1 MTQSTLADVL
11 GRIFKRNSAT
21 STKGPATPG
30 RTAITNRTDR
40 DLLSI
45 SPYWDNVN
53 GVVFNREGIAEIG
66 IEIELPVVTTLTTK
80 EKLNLWARL
89 RAVLHYGVPEGQRA
103 RMIISLTRATPDAID
118 VGTKPGLPLAQAL
131 RNSVTQLFDNMRL
144 QNGVLTAR
152 YVLTCT
158 VPGPRPAEARGF
170 TEGQTAQ
177 IMERAATL
185 RESLLIQFETANI
198 AARPMAAQDIKDFIE
213 DWFNPDFQA
222 TAKAPYVSPE
232 ERTWYLQGDL
242 EAHPD
247 IFSNSFREQIYQSAV
262 ETSHLEHLLVG
273 STYVNTIVMRKVPS
287 ITYVDG
293 VNRILKAL
301 NRTKARRAYV
311 VMDFIHENFQK
322 ELANVRNRARRFH
335 STVNDEQAGYIDPET
350 RAGLADTEDFLT
362 YLNRSGQHI
371 FTSAAAIVLMEDSPE
386 DMRASIESARAALA
400 EMGGGAPVISQL
412 ENLRR
417 YGHEYA
423 PFGGVTPQ
431 TRFKV
436 LEENSADFFA
446 LTGPWKGTMPHPL
459 DPIHPS
465 LFLSRYN
472 TVIKFNLF
480 SFYSKNYCAL
490 IIAGSGSGKTYLANY
505 LATDVLAQGGVVT
518 ITDRG
523 GGFDPLIEL
532 NGGPIV
538 RIGPGSEHTINPFDL
553 PPGATFPDERKQLFI
568 YAALRTM
575 VPNSGNDETKEEQ
588 LIKEA
593 IRRAFERANDYE
605 TAMDEFKRPLM
616 ENGQVVRK
624 PVFTGV
630 TMTSFRA
637 TLNTITEINGEPLD
651 DKRRSIVRD
660 LSHEF
665 GTWTGDTMEGRFVDG
680 KTTVDLTHR
689 IMGFDITELENAGA
703 VGTLGMM
710 LIGEMNWQRA
720 HMYPSV
726 PKLAVFDEAWKLLQ
740 NDRAKATFEEF
751 FRRGR
756 HLLLGAV
763 AITQTATDFDDMPGV
778 LLNVSNF
785 FIGSLPGQ
793 EKRVAEMLKLT
804 DEARVVYDSLS
815 GAPSMSNLAQAY
827 KEFFAYNRTADGGHG
842 DVVRVYS
849 SPLQKWTYSTNK
861 IHDIRRA
868 QVIEKRGGDILA
880 ALRELADA
888 E

>member
-1 MTQSTLADVL
+1 MIQNSLNAFLGKFRQTKSTRKPKAP
-11 GRIFKRNSAT
+11 T
-21 STKGPATPG
+21 TPG
-30 RTAITNRTDR
+30 RNALTNRTDR

-45 SPYWDNVN
+45 SPYWDNVR
-53 GVVFNREGIAEIG
+53 GVVFNREGTAEIG
-66 IEIELPVVTTLTTK
+66 IEIELPVVTSLTTK
-80 EKLNLWARL
+80 EKLGLWSRL

-103 RMIISLTRATPDAID
+103 RMIIALTRATPDAIE
-118 VGTKPGLPLAQAL
+118 VGNQPGLPLAQAL
-131 RNSVTQLFDNMRL
+131 RSSVSDLFDQMRL
-144 QNGVLTAR
+144 RNGVLTAR

-158 VPGPRPAEARGF
+158 VPGPRPDETRGF
-170 TEGQTAQ
+170 TEGQAAQ

-185 RESLLIQFETANI
+185 RESLLVQFETANI
-198 AARPMAAQDIKDFIE
+198 AARPMNAQDTKDFIE

-222 TAKAPYVSPE
+222 TAKAPYITPE

-247 IFSNSFREQIYQSAV
+247 IYSNSFREQIYQSAV
-262 ETSHLEHLLVG
+262 ETARLEHLLVG
-273 STYVNTIVMRKVPS
+273 STYVNAIVMRKVPT

-322 ELANVRNRARRFH
+322 ELASVRNRARRFH
-335 STVNDEQAGYIDPET
+335 STVNDDQAGYIDPET

-362 YLNRSGQHI
+362 YLSRSGQHI
-371 FTSAAAIVLMEDSPE
+371 FTSAAAIILMEDTPE
-386 DMRASIESARAALA
+386 DMRASIEGARAALA
-400 EMGGGAPVISQL
+400 EMGGGAPVISQM

-417 YGHEYA
+417 YGLEYA
-423 PFGGVTPQ
+423 PFGGITPQ

-446 LTGPWKGTMPHPL
+446 LTGPWKGTMQHPQ

-465 LFLSRYN
+465 LFLSRFN
-472 TVIKFNLF
+472 TVIQYNLF
-480 SFYSKNYCAL
+480 SQYSNNYCGL

-523 GGFDPLIEL
+523 GGFDPLIKL
-532 NGGPIV
+532 NGGTIIK
-538 RIGPGSEHTINPFDL
+538 IGPGSEHTVNPFDL
-553 PPGATFPDERKQLFI
+553 PPGATFPDDRKQAFI

-575 VPNSGNDETKEEQ
+575 VPASINDETKEEQ

-593 IRRAFERANDYE
+593 VRRAFERANDYE
-605 TAMDEFKRPLM
+605 TAMDEFKRPVM
-616 ENGQVVRK
+616 RDGQVVRV

-630 TMTSFRA
+630 SMTSFRS

-651 DKRRSIVRD
+651 GERLAIVRD
-660 LSHEF
+660 LSHKF
-665 GTWTGDTMEGRFVDG
+665 GTWIGDTMEGRFVDG
-680 KTTVDLTHR
+680 KTTVDLTHK

-720 HMYPSV
+720 YMYPGV

-740 NDRAKATFEEF
+740 NDRARATFEEF

-756 HLLLGAV
+756 HVLLGAL
-763 AITQTATDFDDMPGV
+763 AITQTATDFDSMPGV
-778 LLNVSNF
+778 VQNVSNF
-785 FIGSLPGQ
+785 FVGALPGQ
-793 EKRVAEMLKLT
+793 EARVAEMLKLT
-804 DEARVVYDSLS
+804 DEARLVYDSLS
-815 GAPSMSNLAQAY
+815 GTPSMSNLAQAY
-827 KEFFAYNRTADGGHG
+827 KEFFVYNRTADGGHG

-861 IHDIRRA
+861 IHDTKRR
-868 QVIEKRGGDILA
+868 QVIEQRGGDIVA
-880 ALRELADA
+880 ALYELASTG
-888 E
+888 